1 MGKCPYCYMFKF
13 RLNKHIRE
21 DHDPQRP
28 YRHRLSPY
36 VTVFSETPKYLNP
49 YTPSSSF
56 DNSSGFDWSSAPDS
70 SDSFTVTGWSADDSS
85 SSSDFGGGDS
95 GGGGSSG
102 DF

>member
-1 MGKCPYCYMFKF
+1 MGKCPYCYRFKF
-13 RLNKHIRE
+13 RLKKHIRE

-36 VTVFSETPKYLNP
+36 VTVLSEAPKYLNP

-56 DNSSGFDWSSAPDS
+56 DDSSGFDWSSAPDS
-70 SDSFTVTGWSADDSS
+70 SDSFSISSDDSS